1 LVDGRQRHVEKDT
14 DVTDVS
20 VETSSESLSF
30 VVPPGITPADLV
42 AELAS
47 ALPERADEDY
57 LVYEHEG
64 RWILASGVRVL
75 VELDSDEL
83 RVTADGVQRQTWS
96 GRPADVL
103 GEAIDRL
110 LLETE
115 QVFGWVAFEFGAYKF
130 GLQRALPAGTPLA
143 RIFAPRTQVI
153 VTHSEVVVCNA
164 DERHLDVLQRLLAD
178 GIPAATHANPINVHN
193 DAGGYRGRVRTAI
206 DEIVG
211 GRYQKVILS
220 RRVDV
225 PFALDFPASYRV
237 GRRHNTPARS
247 FLLRL
252 GGLRALG
259 YSPEL
264 VAAVHHDGV
273 VVTEPLAGTRAVG
286 RGEDK
291 DKAARDDLES
301 NSKEIVEHAISV
313 RSSLL
318 EIAEVA
324 EPGTAVVK
332 DFMTVRERGSV
343 QHLGSTVGARLHPS
357 KDRMDALEALFPAV
371 TASGIPKAESVDAI
385 LRLDEGPRGLYSGAV
400 VMFSADGGMD
410 AALALRSA
418 YEAQGRTWLR
428 AGAGIIAA
436 STPDREFEETC
447 EKLTTLAP
455 HLVPRV

>member
-1 LVDGRQRHVEKDT
+1 LT
-14 DVTDVS
+14 DIR
-20 VETSSESLSF
+20 VETSSEELSF
-30 VVPPGITPADLV
+30 VVPPGVAPADLA
-42 AELAS
+42 AELAI
-47 ALPERADEDY
+47 ALPERDGEEY
-57 LVYEHEG
+57 LVYEHDG
-64 RWILASGVRVL
+64 QWILASGVRAL

-83 RVTADGVQRQTWS
+83 RVVIDGALQRKTWS
-96 GRPADVL
+96 GRPGAVL

-115 QVFGWVAFEFGAYKF
+115 RVFGWVAFEFGAYKF
-130 GLQRALPAGTPLA
+130 GLQHSLGPGTPIA
-143 RIFAPRTQVI
+143 RIFSARTQLI
-153 VTHSEVVVCNA
+153 VTKSEVVLIGA
-164 DERHLDVLQRLLAD
+164 EDRHAAVLRRLLAD
-178 GIPAATHANPINVHN
+178 GIPDAPPTTAINVHN
-193 DAGGYRGRVRTAI
+193 DAGGYRRRVGTAI
-206 DEIVG
+206 DEIAD

-225 PFALDFPASYRV
+225 PFALDFPSSYRV

-264 VAAVHHDGV
+264 VAAVHRDGV
-273 VVTEPLAGTRAVG
+273 VVTEPLAGTRAFG
-286 RGEDK
+286 RGVDH
-291 DKAARDDLES
+291 DRAARDDLES

-313 RSSLL
+313 RSSLQ

-324 EPGTAVVK
+324 EAGTAVVK

-400 VMFSADGGMD
+400 VVFSADGGMD

-418 YEAQGRTWLR
+418 YESDGKTWLR

-455 HLVPRV
+455 YLVPRG